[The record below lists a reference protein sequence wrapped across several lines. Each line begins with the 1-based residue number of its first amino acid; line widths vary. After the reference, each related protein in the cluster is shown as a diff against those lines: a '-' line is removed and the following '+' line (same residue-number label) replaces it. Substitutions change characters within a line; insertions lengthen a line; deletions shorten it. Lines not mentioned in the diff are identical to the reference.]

1 MITIFLVFDNEL
13 SCARYIYKHD
23 NFYILTVIVTN
34 LDLWNVKNKY
44 KMVHTTEPHSMS
56 KGVM

>member
-1 MITIFLVFDNEL
+1 MITIFLVYDNEM

-23 NFYILTVIVTN
+23 NFYIVTVIVTN

-44 KMVHTTEPHSMS
+44 QISTTQY
-56 KGVM
+56 V